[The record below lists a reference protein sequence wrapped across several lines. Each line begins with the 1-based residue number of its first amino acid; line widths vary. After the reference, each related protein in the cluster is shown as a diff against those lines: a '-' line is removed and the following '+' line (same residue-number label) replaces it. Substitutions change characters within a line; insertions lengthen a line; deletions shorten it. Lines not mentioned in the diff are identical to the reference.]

1 MKLEEVKEKLTRED
15 FYTLWSYY
23 ASLCTAIF
31 FYIEKHNKIRPKSFL
46 LLHKNLLKSD
56 LK

>member
-31 FYIEKHNKIRPKSFL
+31 FLYRKTSKSGSNAEICIF
-46 LLHKNLLKSD
+46 
-56 LK
+56 